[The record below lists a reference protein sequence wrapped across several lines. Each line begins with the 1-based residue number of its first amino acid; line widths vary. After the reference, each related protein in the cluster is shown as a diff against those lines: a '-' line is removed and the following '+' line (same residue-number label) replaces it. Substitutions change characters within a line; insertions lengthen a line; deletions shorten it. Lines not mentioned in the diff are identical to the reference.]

1 MQLFRG
7 SQRVFA
13 NRTRQPRL
21 TLPETWRYA
30 GRVVRLEPGS
40 YRWNVWA
47 LHAGGK
53 RSGRPAVQAQIVIA
67 PG

>member
-13 NRTRQPRL
+13 NRTRQPHL

-30 GRVVRLEPGS
+30 GRVVRLEPGT

-47 LHAGGK
+47 LHAGGTRGGK
-53 RSGRPAVQAQIVIA
+53 PAVQAQIVIA